1 MALEYPDDL
10 RYLDS
15 HEYLRLAGDIAT
27 IGLSAFAVDELGDI
41 VFVELPDEGDDVTFE
56 DPMGAV
62 ESVKAASDLYAP
74 VTGTVIEKNTALED
88 QPELLNQDPYG
99 ETGWLIKVRVE
110 TVEEVSQGTL
120 SASEYRAK
128 LESDADN

>member
-15 HEYLRLAGDIAT
+15 HEYMRLDGEIAT

-41 VFVELPDEGDDVTFE
+41 VFVELPDEGDQITFE
-56 DPMGAV
+56 ETMGAV

-74 VTGTVIEKNTALED
+74 VTGTVIEKNSALED

-99 ETGWLIKVRVE
+99 EEGWLIKVRVDN
-110 TVEEVSQGTL
+110 VEDVNEGTL
-120 SASEYRAK
+120 SAGEYRAN
-128 LESDADN
+128 LESYTDD

>member
-15 HEYLRLAGDIAT
+15 HEYMRLDGEIAT

-41 VFVELPDEGDDVTFE
+41 VFVELPDEGDQITFE
-56 DPMGAV
+56 ETMGAV

-74 VTGTVIEKNTALED
+74 VTGTVIEKNSALED

-99 ETGWLIKVRVE
+99 EECWLIKVRVDN
-110 TVEEVSQGTL
+110 VEDVNEGTL
-120 SASEYRAK
+120 SAGEYRAN
-128 LESDADN
+128 LESDTDD

>member
-15 HEYLRLAGDIAT
+15 HEYMRLDGEIAT

-41 VFVELPDEGDDVTFE
+41 VFVELPDEGDQVTFE
-56 DPMGAV
+56 KTMGAV
-62 ESVKAASDLYAP
+62 ESVKAASDLYSP

-99 ETGWLIKVRVE
+99 EDGWLIKVRVDN
-110 TVEEVSQGTL
+110 VEEANRGTL
-120 SASEYRAK
+120 TASEYRSNV
-128 LESDADN
+128 ESDGGN

>member
-15 HEYLRLAGDIAT
+15 HEYMRLDGEIAT

-41 VFVELPDEGDDVTFE
+41 VFVELPEEGDHVTFE
-56 DPMGAV
+56 ETMGAV
-62 ESVKAASDLYAP
+62 ESVKAASDLYSP
-74 VTGTVIEKNTALED
+74 VTGTVIDKNSALED

-99 ETGWLIKVRVE
+99 EEGWLIKVRVE
-110 TVEEVSQGTL
+110 NVEEAKEGTL
-120 SASEYRAK
+120 SASQYRST
-128 LESDADN
+128 LESGTDD